1 MIPTAAKRWKQQ
13 IQYELQGEDYQS
25 LIYTTEEEIS
35 ILPFYTAE
43 NVKRSFNVTTDTQAA
58 ISLFVSDK
66 EQTLKRIAFWQAKNI
81 GFFLLTLHKQLKKE
95 EVRSWLPTTSLFVF
109 ADEVID
115 TTLYQNAGATM
126 AQQIALTIAEL
137 KEQPTILPSICVKM
151 AISEAFLLEIA
162 KLRALRWLLNETF
175 PTYTFQLISEVS
187 NRGLSLLKTL
197 HNEQYVQLA
206 YEAAI
211 LGGSDYLLPKNPL
224 FFKKS
229 NLNIE
234 KTQIALISSLCSTR
248 KASLLNDLYA
258 VEALSYE
265 MYKKAQSF
273 ISYIEKEGGIQ
284 MMKQQR
290 ILQKWIIAKAHEAQK
305 RFDKQCEAF
314 LEANRGKV
322 EWCQKEEWE
331 LYPFSKKSAD
341 RGTLMA
347 KRLWEPFEIKQRQQW
362 QKKTNQ

>member
-1 MIPTAAKRWKQQ
+1 
-13 IQYELQGEDYQS
+13 
-25 LIYTTEEEIS
+25 
-35 ILPFYTAE
+35 
-43 NVKRSFNVTTDTQAA
+43 
-58 ISLFVSDK
+58 
-66 EQTLKRIAFWQAKNI
+66 
-81 GFFLLTLHKQLKKE
+81 
-95 EVRSWLPTTSLFVF
+95 
-109 ADEVID
+109 
-115 TTLYQNAGATM
+115 
-126 AQQIALTIAEL
+126 
-137 KEQPTILPSICVKM
+137 M

-175 PTYTFQLISEVS
+175 PTHTFQLISEVS

-229 NLNIE
+229 NLNSE

-284 MMKQQR
+284 MMKQQC

-314 LEANRGKV
+314 LEANRGKI
-322 EWCQKEEWE
+322 EWYQKEEWE

-341 RGTLMA
+341 RGTLMP

>member
-1 MIPTAAKRWKQQ
+1 M
-13 IQYELQGEDYQS
+13 
-25 LIYTTEEEIS
+25 
-35 ILPFYTAE
+35 
-43 NVKRSFNVTTDTQAA
+43 
-58 ISLFVSDK
+58 
-66 EQTLKRIAFWQAKNI
+66 
-81 GFFLLTLHKQLKKE
+81 
-95 EVRSWLPTTSLFVF
+95 
-109 ADEVID
+109 
-115 TTLYQNAGATM
+115 
-126 AQQIALTIAEL
+126 
-137 KEQPTILPSICVKM
+137 
-151 AISEAFLLEIA
+151 
-162 KLRALRWLLNETF
+162 
-175 PTYTFQLISEVS
+175 
-187 NRGLSLLKTL
+187 
-197 HNEQYVQLA
+197 QLA

-229 NLNIE
+229 NLNSE
-234 KTQIALISSLCSTR
+234 KAQIALISSLCSTR

-273 ISYIEKEGGIQ
+273 ISYIEKEEGIQ

-314 LEANRGKV
+314 LEANRGKI
-322 EWCQKEEWE
+322 EWYQKEEWE